1 MKIGTLV
8 KPRRNKGIPID
19 LITPD
24 IKGYVTMELNQIGV
38 VVDSLPSSYGTFVR
52 LLVDGRIGDGY
63 HDEFVMLSEPY
74 ED

>member
-19 LITPD
+19 LISPD
-24 IKGYVTMELNQIGV
+24 IKCYVPMGLNQVGIV
-38 VVDSLPSSYGTFVR
+38 IDPLPSSYGTFVR

-63 HDEFVMLSEPY
+63 RVDFEVIS
-74 ED
+74 DQ

>member
-19 LITPD
+19 LISPD
-24 IKGYVTMELNQIGV
+24 IKGYVTMELNQVGV

-52 LLVDGRIGDGY
+52 LLVDGMPRVVNLYWDDDVEI
-63 HDEFVMLSEPY
+63 LT
-74 ED
+74 